1 MIDIYSQIQNADDD
15 IWNDDDYA
23 KRTNDPRV
31 REKWQ
36 SFWFFKARRRRNLV
50 IEHEERHRK
59 HAQKNY
65 NEAIQKLSAKEF
77 YATKEM
83 CEIHAGVTIESA
95 KLDFID
101 HDNKDYEK
109 VEKGDL

>member
-1 MIDIYSQIQNADDD
+1 M
-15 IWNDDDYA
+15 
-23 KRTNDPRV
+23 
-31 REKWQ
+31 
-36 SFWFFKARRRRNLV
+36 
-50 IEHEERHRK
+50 
-59 HAQKNY
+59 
-65 NEAIQKLSAKEF
+65 SAKEF